1 MVNSLQSEL
10 AFDFCVHEIKDFDP
24 IYRKLRNCRPI
35 ASLSRI
41 NDNLNRLTADASGSV
56 SDIAEVISRDLSLT
70 TRLLRLVNSVFFGL
84 SMRVTSIEEAIFYLG
99 LKQIRQLAMTTQV
112 IDDIEAMSE
121 GAHNGLEINW
131 TDFWRHSIGVAI
143 LSKELATLSS
153 AALDGDE
160 FYIAGLLKDVG
171 KLLMYREFPDQLRSR
186 VALQATTRE
195 AFSVAEVS
203 CYGWHHAQIGALYLE
218 LNSMPESIVDAV
230 LHQYAPERSLNG
242 GQLAAAVQLAD
253 MIVRYGGCEA
263 PFETVQSIEYE
274 SWDKLQA
281 WSIFFGDKP
290 LELNYARAHILGCI
304 ERLPALLKGLI

>member
-1 MVNSLQSEL
+1 MVNSLKDQLAYNFCASE
-10 AFDFCVHEIKDFDP
+10 ISDFDTLYKK
-24 IYRKLRNCRPI
+24 IQDCRPI

-56 SDIAEVISRDLSLT
+56 SEIADVISRDLSLT
-70 TRLLRLVNSVFFGL
+70 TRLLRLVNSVFSGL

-112 IDDIEAMSE
+112 IDDIEAMS
-121 GAHNGLEINW
+121 GDVQRGLDINW

-143 LSKELATLSS
+143 LSKELSTLASTTS
-153 AALDGDE
+153 DADE

-171 KLLMYREFPDQLRSR
+171 KLLMFREFPNQLRSR
-186 VALQATTRE
+186 IAMQALTRE
-195 AFSVAEVS
+195 AFSQAEVAS
-203 CYGWHHAQIGALYLE
+203 YGWHHAQLGALYLE

-230 LHQYAPERSLNG
+230 LHQYAPEHSQNG
-242 GQLAAAVQLAD
+242 GQLAAVVQLAD

-263 PFETVQSIEYE
+263 PFETVQAIEYE
-274 SWDKLQA
+274 SWDQLPA
-281 WSIFFGDKP
+281 WSIFFGENP
-290 LELNYARAHILGCI
+290 VELNYARAHILGCI

>member
-1 MVNSLQSEL
+1 MVNSLQNQF
-10 AFDFCVHEIKDFDP
+10 AYDFCASEIDDFDTLYEK
-24 IYRKLRNCRPI
+24 IQNCRPI

-56 SDIAEVISRDLSLT
+56 SEIADVIGRDLSLT
-70 TRLLRLVNSVFFGL
+70 TRLLRLVNSVFSGL

-112 IDDIEAMSE
+112 IDDIEAMS
-121 GAHNGLEINW
+121 GDVSGDLKVNW

-143 LSKELATLSS
+143 LSKELSTLASTVS
-153 AALDGDE
+153 DADE

-171 KLLMYREFPDQLRSR
+171 KLLMYSEFPDQLRSR
-186 VALQATTRE
+186 VGLQADTRE
-195 AFSVAEVS
+195 AFSQAEVA
-203 CYGWHHAQIGALYLE
+203 CYGWHHAHLGALYLE

-230 LHQYAPERSLNG
+230 LYQYAPERSQNG
-242 GQLAAAVQLAD
+242 GQLAAVVQLSD

-263 PFETVQSIEYE
+263 PFETVPAIEYE
-274 SWDKLQA
+274 SWDQLPA
-281 WSIFFGDKP
+281 WSIFFGENP
-290 LELNYARAHILGCI
+290 VELNYARAHILGCT